1 MEDLKTKIGDLV
13 SIEPWD
19 CEGIEMPYGH
29 LEFEKRDWD
38 PEKKK
43 MFERLRK
50 KVKIMPGS
58 KALVTGTEQVSV
70 NFGGE
75 TYYWCLVEGNQLI
88 VSHRFI
94 SPV

>member
-58 KALVTGTEQVSV
+58 KALVTGTEQVSLH
-70 NFGGE
+70 FGGVLWLYQA
-75 TYYWCLVEGNQLI
+75 TSGRLSLA
-88 VSHRFI
+88 
-94 SPV
+94 

>member
-38 PEKKK
+38 PEKKQ

-58 KALVTGTEQVSV
+58 KALVTGTEQVSLH
-70 NFGGE
+70 FGGE
-75 TYYWCLVEGNQLI
+75 TYYWCLVEGKQLI